1 MFISSYGS
9 SVLPH
14 VARTGRTPTEFFPP
28 RYVFSRPGCLG
39 LITKNRVKS
48 VFFEAINSSAA
59 SMFSKKDD
67 FTVFSCEH

>member
-28 RYVFSRPGCLG
+28 RYVFSRPGCL
-39 LITKNRVKS
+39 
-48 VFFEAINSSAA
+48 
-59 SMFSKKDD
+59 
-67 FTVFSCEH
+67 